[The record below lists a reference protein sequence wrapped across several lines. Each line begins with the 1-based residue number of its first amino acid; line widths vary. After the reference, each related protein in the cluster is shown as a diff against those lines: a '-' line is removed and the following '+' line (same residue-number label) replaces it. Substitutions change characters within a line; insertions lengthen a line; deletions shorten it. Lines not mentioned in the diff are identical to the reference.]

1 MCCRVISA
9 RGGRLCQNS
18 TTSPEAPGTE
28 QQKRTTYVLQNRT
41 VLFATNTLRRIRCDG
56 FVPMSTDG
64 RVSEDA
70 IAVHTVDYGQMTVPP
85 SETTS

>member
-1 MCCRVISA
+1 MCYKT
-9 RGGRLCQNS
+9 GQFYLLP
-18 TTSPEAPGTE
+18 T
-28 QQKRTTYVLQNRT
+28 
-41 VLFATNTLRRIRCDG
+41 RCDG

-85 SETTS
+85 SETAS